1 MEEKKLISRTESVFN
16 TRIFSGMQSESQE
29 CFMLT
34 TRERSNYK
42 SDLNSPEST
51 VTFRDRLIL
60 QHSHAGLQPEFLL
73 LGTDSQFLL
82 QLHGR

>member
-29 CFMLT
+29 CFMFT

-60 QHSHAGLQPEFLL
+60 QHSHAGLETEFLL
-73 LGTDSQFLL
+73 VLAEPHVVLNI
-82 QLHGR
+82 HGR